1 MTKLLKATTGF
12 IAFFM
17 LIPGTVKFVDPFKT
31 FFTTQIANSQMPFP
45 TLSYWAGQLGEIS
58 MGLLL
63 FALVFFWNRFPKELA
78 IKAFYFGHMVVG
90 FIMLVSLYV
99 HAHPDVPAEVLPFE
113 KKFPLLS
120 IIMLCLIG
128 INTYLINKNKN

>member
-1 MTKLLKATTGF
+1 MNKLLKATTGF

-17 LIPGTVKFVDPFKT
+17 LIPGTVKFFDPFKT

-45 TLSYWAGQLGEIS
+45 ALSYWAGQLGEIS

-63 FALVFFWNRFPKELA
+63 FSLVFFWNRFPKDLA
-78 IKAFYFGHMVVG
+78 VKAYNFGNMVVA
-90 FIMLVSLYV
+90 FILLVSLYV

-113 KKFPLLS
+113 EKFPFLS

-128 INTYLINKNKN
+128 LNLFLMKRK